1 MQVYRRSLAPEELD
15 HELLWLLVSLGGF
28 LGLVFWLSLHLPLP
42 QCLFHSL
49 TGLPCLTCGA
59 TRAAWQFT
67 HGHFGAAFLYNPLAF
82 LCYCGLAAY
91 DIYAVTVIS
100 LRAPRWRFGNVSSAE
115 KRVARIMAV
124 ALLAANWLYLLTARP
139 F

>member
-1 MQVYRRSLAPEELD
+1 MQIHRRSLAREELD

-28 LGLVFWLSLHLPLP
+28 LGLAAWLSVRLPLP

-59 TRAAWQFT
+59 TRAAWQFV
-67 HGHFGAAFLYNPLAF
+67 HGHLAASLAFNPLAF
-82 LCYCGLAAY
+82 LCYCGLVAY
-91 DIYAVTVIS
+91 DVYALAVIS
-100 LRAPRWRFGNVSSAE
+100 LRAPRLRLGKFSPAE
-115 KRVARIMAV
+115 KRMARSLAIT
-124 ALLAANWLYLLTARP
+124 LLAANWLYLLTMRP

>member
-1 MQVYRRSLAPEELD
+1 MQVYRRSLAPAELD

-28 LGLVFWLSLHLPLP
+28 FSLRFWLSAHLPLP

-59 TRAAWQFT
+59 TRAAWQFL
-67 HGHFGAAFLYNPLAF
+67 HGHFAASFAYNPLAF
-82 LCYCGLAAY
+82 LCYCGLLAY
-91 DIYAVTVIS
+91 DIYALAVIT
-100 LRAPRWRFGNVSSAE
+100 LRAPRLRVGNISAGE
-115 KRVARIMAV
+115 KRVARTIAV
-124 ALLAANWLYLLTARP
+124 VLLAANWLYLLSVRP